1 MEDVEQQPPRAIVG
15 VDTGGTFTDVTLLDQ
30 VTGRI
35 WTAKTPSTPDDPSRG
50 FGNGIAEALT
60 AAGLT
65 GTDIGRVLHGTT
77 VATNLILEGKGAASA
92 LITSSGFKFVLEI
105 GRQDV
110 PRRASLFAWV
120 KPKRPVAPE
129 HIFEV
134 GGRIGPDGSEHVTLD
149 TGAVRAAARAIR
161 MRGIGSIAVVLL
173 NSYAN
178 PAHERAVA
186 AIVAEEVPGALISL
200 SSEVLP
206 VFREYERSMTTI
218 LNATVMPVVA
228 SYVDRLDRRMLEQGV
243 AAPLLLMK
251 SSGGVTSAQDARRVP
266 VETALSG
273 PAAGTVGAAKVG
285 AASGHLNLIAIDI
298 GGTSADISLVNAGEP
313 GLTTNGRIGEWP
325 IGLAMVDLV
334 TIGAGGGSI
343 ARLSKSGG
351 LTVGPQ
357 SAGAVPGPVCY
368 GRGGLEPTVTDA
380 HLALGQLPPYLL
392 GGTFRLDVDAA
403 RDAIRKQIAEPLG
416 LGVEAAARG
425 ILAIVDNNMVGA
437 IRVVSVERGHDPREF
452 ALLPFGGAGPLHG
465 GSLARLLGIPL
476 IVVPPTP
483 GVLSAH
489 GLLVCDLKAEF
500 ARTSLQ
506 KANGFDVGAVARLFA
521 ELEGEALSWLD
532 AEGVPTAARRITWAA
547 SMRYQHQGFEL
558 NVPWP
563 IPSPIRGPI
572 PGPIP
577 GPSRQVTEAS
587 VGAAVAAFHRLHERL
602 YTFAQEDMP
611 VEIVT
616 FRVDARGAL
625 PAPTAREL
633 PPAGPLEAARTGG
646 QVVSFEA
653 GPVQV
658 SIYARERLG
667 AGARIPGPAILTQFD
682 ATTLVLPG
690 QMATV
695 DRFGSLLIAE
705 VDA

>member
-1 MEDVEQQPPRAIVG
+1 MEDDEKPPPRAIVG

-60 AAGLT
+60 AAGFT
-65 GTDIGRVLHGTT
+65 GADIGRVLHGTT
-77 VATNLILEGKGAASA
+77 VATNLILEGKGEPSA
-92 LITSSGFKFVLEI
+92 LITTSGFKFVLEI

-120 KPKRPVAPE
+120 KPKRPVPPE

-134 GGRIGPDGSEHVTLD
+134 GGRIGADGGEQVALD

-161 MRGIGSIAVVLL
+161 KRGIGSIAVVLL

-178 PAHERAVA
+178 PAHERTVA

-228 SYVDRLDRRMLEQGV
+228 RYVDRLDRRMLEQGV
-243 AAPLLLMK
+243 SAPLLLMK
-251 SSGGVTSAQDARRVP
+251 SSGGVTSARAARRVP

-273 PAAGTVGAAKVG
+273 PAAGTVGAAKIG
-285 AASGHLNLIAIDI
+285 AASGHHNLIAIDI

-343 ARLSKSGG
+343 ARLAKSGG

-357 SAGAVPGPVCY
+357 SAGAAPGPVCY

-380 HLALGQLPPYLL
+380 HVTLGQLPPYLL
-392 GGTFRLDVDAA
+392 GGTFRLDVAAA
-403 RDAIRKQIAEPLG
+403 REAIRQRIAEPLG

-437 IRVVSVERGHDPREF
+437 IRVVSVERGHDPRAF

-489 GLLVCDLKAEF
+489 GLLVSDLKAEF

-506 KANGFDVGAVARLFA
+506 KADGFDAGAIARLFA
-521 ELEGEALSWLD
+521 LLEREALAWLE
-532 AEGVPTAARRITWAA
+532 AEGVPTDARRISWTA

-563 IPSPIRGPI
+563 GRE
-572 PGPIP
+572 
-577 GPSRQVTEAS
+577 VTDAS
-587 VGAAVAAFHRLHERL
+587 AGAAVAAFHRLHEQL

-611 VEIVT
+611 VELVT
-616 FRVDARGAL
+616 FRVDARGFL
-625 PAPTAREL
+625 PRPTAREL

-646 QVVSFEA
+646 QVVFFED
-653 GPVQV
+653 GPAQV

-667 AGARIPGPAILTQFD
+667 AGARISGPAILAQFD

-705 VDA
+705 SASRDPEN

>member
-1 MEDVEQQPPRAIVG
+1 MAEVEKPSPRAIVG
-15 VDTGGTFTDVTLLDQ
+15 VDTGGTFTDVTLLDEA
-30 VTGRI
+30 TGRI

-50 FGNGIAEALT
+50 FGNGIAEALS

-65 GTDIGRVLHGTT
+65 GADIARVLHGTT
-77 VATNLILEGKGAASA
+77 VATNLILEGKGAACA
-92 LITSSGFKFVLEI
+92 LITTHGFKFVLEI

-120 KPKRPVAPE
+120 KPKRPVPPE

-134 GGRIGPDGSEHVTLD
+134 GGRIGPDGREQVRLD
-149 TGAVRAAARAIR
+149 GGAVRAAARAIR
-161 MRGIGSIAVVLL
+161 MRGIGSIAVVLI

-186 AIVAEEVPGALISL
+186 AILAEEVPGALISL

-228 SYVDRLDRRMLEQGV
+228 SYVDRLDRRMLEEGV
-243 AAPLLLMK
+243 SAPLLLMK
-251 SSGGVTSAQDARRVP
+251 SSGGVTSARAARRQP

-392 GGTFRLDVDAA
+392 GGTFRLNVDAA
-403 RDAIRKQIAEPLG
+403 RGAIRKRIAEPLG

-437 IRVVSVERGHDPREF
+437 IRVVSVERGHDPRAF

-483 GVLSAH
+483 GVLSAQ
-489 GLLVCDLKAEF
+489 GLLVSDLKAEF

-506 KANGFDVGAVARLFA
+506 KANAFDAGAVARLFA
-521 ELEGEALSWLD
+521 ELEGEALSWLE

-563 IPSPIRGPI
+563 G
-572 PGPIP
+572 
-577 GPSRQVTEAS
+577 RQVTEAS
-587 VGAAVAAFHRLHERL
+587 AGAAVAAFHRLHEQL

-616 FRVDARGAL
+616 FRVDARGVL

-633 PPAGPLEAARTGG
+633 PPAGPLDAARTGG
-646 QVVSFEA
+646 QIVFFEA
-653 GPVQV
+653 GPAEV

-667 AGARIPGPAILTQFD
+667 AGARIAGPAILTQLD

-695 DRFGSLLIAE
+695 DRFGSVLIAE
-705 VDA
+705 GSGPHHLR

>member
-1 MEDVEQQPPRAIVG
+1 MDDIEKPPARAIVG
-15 VDTGGTFTDVTLLDQ
+15 VDTGGTFTDVTLLDH

-60 AAGLT
+60 AAGLS
-65 GTDIGRVLHGTT
+65 GADIGRVLHGTT
-77 VATNLILEGKGAASA
+77 VATNLILEGKGAPSA
-92 LITSSGFKFVLEI
+92 LITTTGFKFVLEI

-110 PRRASLFAWV
+110 PRHASLFAWV
-120 KPKRPVAPE
+120 KPKRPVPPE

-134 GGRIGPDGSEHVTLD
+134 GGRIGADGHEHVMLD
-149 TGAVRAAARAIR
+149 RGAVSAAARAIR
-161 MRGIGSIAVVLL
+161 TRGIGSIAVVLL

-178 PAHERAVA
+178 TAHERAVA
-186 AIVAEEVPGALISL
+186 AILAEEVPGALISL

-243 AAPLLLMK
+243 SAPLLLMK
-251 SSGGVTSAQDARRVP
+251 SSGGVTSARAVRRVP

-285 AASGHLNLIAIDI
+285 AASGHRNLIAIDI

-403 RDAIRKQIAEPLG
+403 RSAIRQRIAEPLG
-416 LGVEAAARG
+416 LSVEAAARG

-489 GLLVCDLKAEF
+489 GLLVSDLRAEF

-506 KANGFDVGAVARLFA
+506 KAHGFDANAIAHLFA
-521 ELEGEALSWLD
+521 ELEREALSWLE
-532 AEGVPTAARRITWAA
+532 AEGVPVVARRITWAA

-563 IPSPIRGPI
+563 GRE
-572 PGPIP
+572 
-577 GPSRQVTEAS
+577 VTEAS
-587 VGAAVAAFHRLHERL
+587 ARAAVEAFHRLHERL

-625 PAPTAREL
+625 PAPIARQL
-633 PPAGPLEAARTGG
+633 PPAGPLEAAQTGQ
-646 QVVSFEA
+646 QVVFFEA
-653 GPVQV
+653 GPAQV

-667 AGARIPGPAILTQFD
+667 AGARIAGPAILTQFD

-690 QMATV
+690 QTATV
-695 DRFGSLLIAE
+695 DRFGSLLIA
-705 VDA
+705 DAGA

>member
-1 MEDVEQQPPRAIVG
+1 MEDVEKLPRAIVG
-15 VDTGGTFTDVTLLDQ
+15 IDTGGTFTDVTLLDA

-65 GTDIGRVLHGTT
+65 GADIARVLHGTT
-77 VATNLILEGKGAASA
+77 VATNLILEGKGAPTA
-92 LITSSGFKFVLEI
+92 LITTEGFKFVLEI

-120 KPKRPVAPE
+120 KPRRPVPPE

-134 GGRIGPDGSEHVTLD
+134 GGRIGPDGCEQVPLD
-149 TGAVRAAARAIR
+149 EGAVRSAARAIR
-161 MRGIGSIAVVLL
+161 QRGIGSIAVVLL
-173 NSYAN
+173 HSYAN
-178 PAHERAVA
+178 PAHERGVG
-186 AIVAEEVPGALISL
+186 AILAEEIPGALVSL

-218 LNATVMPVVA
+218 LNAAVMPVVA
-228 SYVDRLDRRMLEQGV
+228 SYVDRLDRRMAEEGV
-243 AAPLLLMK
+243 CAPLLLMK
-251 SSGGVTSAQDARRVP
+251 SSGGVTSARTVKRAP

-285 AASGHLNLIAIDI
+285 ALSGHANLIAIDI

-313 GLTTNGRIGEWP
+313 GLTTHGRIGDWP
-325 IGLAMVDLV
+325 VGLAMVDLV

-343 ARLSKSGG
+343 ARLSNNGA

-368 GRGGLEPTVTDA
+368 GRGGTEPTVTDA
-380 HLALGQLPPYLL
+380 HLTLGQLPPYLL
-392 GGTFRLDVDAA
+392 GGAIRLDVAAA
-403 RDAIRKQIAEPLG
+403 RGAIRERIAEPLG

-425 ILAIVDNNMVGA
+425 ILAVVDNNMVGA
-437 IRVVSVERGHDPREF
+437 IRVVSVERGHDPRAF

-476 IVVPPTP
+476 MLVPPAP

-489 GLLVCDLKAEF
+489 GLLVSDLKAEF
-500 ARTSLQ
+500 ARTRLQ
-506 KANGFDVGAVARLFA
+506 KANAFDACAVARLFA
-521 ELEGEALSWLD
+521 ELETEALSWLE
-532 AEGVPTAARRITWAA
+532 AEGVPRQARRISWHA

-563 IPSPIRGPI
+563 GRE
-572 PGPIP
+572 
-577 GPSRQVTEAS
+577 VTEAS
-587 VGAAVAAFHRLHERL
+587 VAAAVAAFHRLHERL

-611 VEIVT
+611 VEFVT

-625 PAPTAREL
+625 PAATMHEL
-633 PPAGPLEAARTGG
+633 PPAGPLAAAQTDVGTVFFENGAAR
-646 QVVSFEA
+646 V
-653 GPVQV
+653 P
-658 SIYARERLG
+658 IYARERLG
-667 AGARIPGPAILTQFD
+667 AGASIEGPAILTQFD
-682 ATTLVLPG
+682 ATTLLLPG
-690 QMATV
+690 QMAKV
-695 DRFGSLLIAE
+695 DRMGSLLVTEGA
-705 VDA
+705 